1 MTENEIFDAL
11 RTAYLRAGTQAALA
25 QKAGISQ
32 GRVADYLNKR
42 YSVGNMTVST
52 LIKLFPD
59 MSIDFWG
66 SDTFDEEPM
75 REELL
80 EIFDSL
86 GPRDRARC
94 LALLA
99 AHFGDKLREE
109 LPPVE
114 AEPAKK
120 VAGCK
125 IS

>member
-1 MTENEIFDAL
+1 MTEQNFSDAL
-11 RTAYLRAGTQAALA
+11 WEAYRRAGTQQCLA
-25 QKAGISQ
+25 KQIGIPQSTIAGYFS
-32 GRVADYLNKR
+32 GR
-42 YSVGNMTVST
+42 YSIGNMTVST

-59 MSIDFWG
+59 MAIDFWG

-75 REELL
+75 RDELL

-109 LPPVE
+109 PQ
-114 AEPAKK
+114 PAKK
-120 VAGCK
+120 VAG
-125 IS
+125 SQVS

>member
-1 MTENEIFDAL
+1 
-11 RTAYLRAGTQAALA
+11 
-25 QKAGISQ
+25 
-32 GRVADYLNKR
+32 
-42 YSVGNMTVST
+42 MTVST

-99 AHFGDKLREE
+99 AHLGDKLRVE